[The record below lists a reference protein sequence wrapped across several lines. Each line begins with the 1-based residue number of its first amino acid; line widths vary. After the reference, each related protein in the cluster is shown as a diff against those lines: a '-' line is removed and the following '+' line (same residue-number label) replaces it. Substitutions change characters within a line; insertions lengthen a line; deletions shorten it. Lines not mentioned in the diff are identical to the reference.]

1 MFDDDDDEA
10 KEFFTVEIEHEIIS
24 KARRACALPPDAAQS
39 TRLNATAMLL
49 GEKRNV
55 VVDDVE
61 LKARAFEAAFVLL
74 LLLVLYIS
82 VDLQLFLCLFQP
94 SQHIVCSYVEVT
106 SGVSR
111 ESAVR

>member
-74 LLLVLYIS
+74 LFLYIS

-106 SGVSR
+106 SGVSG